1 MATESH
7 EIYDNGVLVSST
19 QVPIPDNVAN
29 ERTLRDRAA
38 TALANN
44 RDFLAITT
52 PTNAQVVAQVKA
64 LTRQVQ
70 ALIRLQI
77 QDMSG
82 TD

>member
-1 MATESH
+1 MATETVQ
-7 EIYDNGVLVSST
+7 EFQNGVLVNEYT
-19 QVPIPDNVAN
+19 VTIPDSVAN
-29 ERTLRDRAA
+29 ERTLRDRAS